1 MSEVLWRLSANELQR
16 RYRERSLTPL
26 EVAQDC
32 LARLEEVNPR
42 INAVIARRDR
52 EFIAEAEASTR
63 RHAKGEPLSAID
75 GIPLTVKDS
84 LFTADQPTTWG
95 TPGLRGYMAGHD
107 ELSVGRARAAGAL
120 IAGKTNVPEFAL
132 EGYTANPLFGPT
144 RNPWNLEL
152 TPGGSSG
159 GAVAAVA
166 SGIAPLAIGQDGG
179 GSIRR
184 PASHAGVVGLKP
196 SLSAV
201 PREHVLPSLLLDFE
215 VIGPLART
223 VGDARMLFEVMRGPS
238 PVDRSSLA
246 AAHARHAGLDPAST
260 AAHARHAG
268 LDPASMVARQDGS
281 RVKPGMT
288 DSLCI
293 LYVERLG
300 DAPLDPQVARSV
312 GDAVGQLAALGHH
325 VESGPLPLNLDF
337 YAEAWPQI
345 GQIGLAHM
353 FERHPEWEAQA
364 SQKYRDM
371 AEQGRKLPASRLW
384 QILEHVKQLRRASV
398 PLFAQ
403 VDVIVMPSAAALPWP
418 AQDAYPPRIDG
429 RDVGPRGH
437 AIYTGWVNA
446 AGLPALALPCAPSRE
461 GLPIGMQ
468 LIGRYGS
475 DDRLLDLGA
484 DYEAAHPWA
493 DRWPSL

>member
-1 MSEVLWRLSANELQR
+1 MSEELWRLAATEVQR

-26 EVAQDC
+26 DVARDC
-32 LARLEEVNPR
+32 LARLEAVNPR

-52 EFIAEAEASTR
+52 EFIAEAQASTQ
-63 RHAKGEPLSAID
+63 RHASGQPRSAID

-144 RNPWNLEL
+144 WNPWNTEL

-223 VGDARMLFEVMRGPS
+223 IADARLLFEVMRGPS

-246 AAHARHAGLDPAST
+246 AAHACHAGLDPAST
-260 AAHARHAG
+260 R
-268 LDPASMVARQDGS
+268 
-281 RVKPGMT
+281 
-288 DSLCI
+288 SLRI

-312 GDAVGQLAALGHH
+312 GEAVSRLAALGHH

-345 GQIGLAHM
+345 GQIGLAQM
-353 FERHPEWEAQA
+353 FDRHPEWEAQA

-371 AEQGRKLPASRLW
+371 AGQGRKLPASRLW
-384 QILEHVKQLRRASV
+384 QILEHVKQLRRDSV

-429 RDVGPRGH
+429 REVGPRGH

-468 LIGRYGS
+468 MVGRYGS

-484 DYEAAHPWA
+484 AYEAAHPWA